1 MSSNE
6 VNTNF
11 QRDQIAQV
19 FKTPDMIRAFEA
31 LVRQATETT
40 PAQSNATEEELYSVA
55 LSGMQGASQTRNAFI
70 EIDNQAPHRP
80 PNLTDIYR
88 QLNEIKLFIGMT

>member
-6 VNTNF
+6 VNANF

-31 LVRQATETT
+31 LVRQATEIT
-40 PAQSNATEEELYSVA
+40 PAQGGELTEELYSVA
-55 LSGMQGASQTRNAFI
+55 LSGNQQASQTRNAFN
-70 EIDNQAPHRP
+70 EIDQMQSRRYVDLTAIQNQI
-80 PNLTDIYR
+80 NDI
-88 QLNEIKLFIGMT
+88 KTFIGMT

>member
-40 PAQSNATEEELYSVA
+40 PAATGDLTEEIYSVA
-55 LSGMQGASQTRNAFI
+55 LSGTQAASQTRIA
-70 EIDNQAPHRP
+70 
-80 PNLTDIYR
+80 
-88 QLNEIKLFIGMT
+88 LNEIDQQQQRRYVDLTAIQNQINEIKTFIGMT

>member
-19 FKTPDMIRAFEA
+19 FKTPDMIRAFES

-40 PAQSNATEEELYSVA
+40 PAENSQTTEEIYSIA
-55 LSGMQGASQTRNAFI
+55 LSGGQQNNSMQ
-70 EIDNQAPHRP
+70 NQ
-80 PNLTDIYR
+80 I
-88 QLNEIKLFIGMT
+88 NEIKAFIGMT